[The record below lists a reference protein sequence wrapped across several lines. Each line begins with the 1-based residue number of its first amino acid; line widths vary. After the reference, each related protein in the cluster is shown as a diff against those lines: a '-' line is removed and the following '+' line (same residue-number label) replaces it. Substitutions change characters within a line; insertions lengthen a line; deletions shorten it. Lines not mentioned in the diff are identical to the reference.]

1 MKFLLYSLILCWFG
15 LSAAAQIYT
24 VKRVTEGIIHV
35 DGKGSSRAWKKANIL
50 QDFIYP
56 WDSAA
61 APATS
66 FFALWDGKWLYC
78 LYRVKDD
85 SVITVVRNNDKMD
98 VGGSDRVEMFLKKDD
113 SMNPYYCMEL
123 DADGR
128 RLDYNAT
135 YYRKMNYSWSWP
147 ADDLIVKASRFKGG
161 YSVEFAISISSLKE
175 FGLLQDGKLQA
186 GLFRAECKGMLNGR
200 SDLRWISWVRP
211 QSDHPDFHTPTAF
224 GTLVLE

>member
-1 MKFLLYSLILCWFG
+1 MKLLLYSLFFCWFG
-15 LSAAAQIYT
+15 LRAAAQVYS
-24 VKRVTEGIIHV
+24 VKRVIEGAIHV
-35 DGKGSSRAWKKANIL
+35 DGKGSSRVWKKANL
-50 QDFIYP
+50 LKDFVYP
-56 WDSAA
+56 WDSTA

-78 LYRVKDD
+78 LYRVRDD
-85 SVITVVRNNDKMD
+85 SVITMVRNNDRMD

-135 YYRKMNYSWSWP
+135 YYRNMNYSWSWP
-147 ADDLIVKASRFKGG
+147 AQDLIVKASRVKRG
-161 YSVEFAISISSLKE
+161 YNVEFAISVSSLKA
-175 FGLLQDGKLQA
+175 FGLLRDGRLQA
-186 GLFRAECKGMLNGR
+186 GLFRAECKGMVNGR